1 MNMKNLIAVALSG
14 SVLATSAAFA
24 DFEPRFYVGA
34 DAVYNHLNL
43 DKKLSNDT
51 KTFKKNKLGANF
63 VLGGKF
69 HEFFGAEAGYS
80 FMQKVKGETKAATSF
95 IAPVATKFNAKVN
108 NMYLDLMGFYPVS
121 QEVDL
126 LASVGVGR
134 MKVKFTN
141 GVKTIA
147 DSKSSKSKTG
157 LRARVGAQYKL
168 DENFAARFMVGTQK
182 GVKAMGVKSN
192 TSAGLGVTYTF

>member
-1 MNMKNLIAVALSG
+1 MNMKKLITVALSG

-34 DAVYNHLNL
+34 DATYNHFNL
-43 DKKLSNDT
+43 DKDLKNDPDI
-51 KTFKKNKLGANF
+51 KKVQKNRLGTNL

-69 HEFFGAEAGYS
+69 HEFFGAEIGYS
-80 FMQKVKGETKAATSF
+80 FIQK
-95 IAPVATKFNAKVN
+95 AKVTWTEQAIKDGEKNYNVKAN

-121 QEVDL
+121 CEVDL

-134 MKVKFTN
+134 MKVKFSNGATN
-141 GVKTIA
+141 L
-147 DSKSSKSKTG
+147 DNKSSKSKTG
-157 LRARVGAQYKL
+157 LRGRIGAQYKF
-168 DENFAARFMVGTQK
+168 DENFAARFLVGHQK
-182 GVKAMGVKSN
+182 GVKAMGLKSN